1 MDSKTLQNELRQLS
15 AIVDGWTATDQ
26 IPAIERDLALAK
38 LQHLYELVRFDVAF
52 GAGTAAPVE
61 EPIIETVAV
70 GAVDLD
76 LAEDLSFGEPLA
88 APEAASL
95 VAQPVGGALSAPEP
109 GTVSETVPETVSEA
123 VAEPAAEAAAE
134 APEEGAAAFAPA
146 SEEPEAAVAEPEPE
160 PAAVAE
166 PEPAV
171 AAEPVVAVE
180 PVPAVSAEP
189 EPAAVA
195 EPEPAAVAEPEPAVA
210 AEPVVAVEPAPAVP
224 AEPESA
230 AVAESEPAVAAEPVV
245 AVEPAPAVSAGP
257 EPAAVAEVMEPEP
270 AAAADAASEAT
281 ADAAS
286 AQPVPSTLFGPE
298 EAVVRHRHKQRVIMS
313 LYDPDPILPSRR
325 MPAPVVKPAP
335 APEDFALD
343 ASEAADVPTGAS
355 AAAVAE
361 QAVAEQVVV
370 DPVVVPDT
378 PPQAAELPGRE
389 SESAAEPAPASAPRP
404 AAEPVAASAVG
415 GTAPFAVLGEAVNH
429 DVQTL
434 ADTFAPQRD
443 RADELASG
451 AVDDLRRAIGIN
463 DKFLLIRD
471 LFDGDG
477 AACDAAIA
485 TLNGFDN
492 LDDCMIHI
500 AEHYAWNANSDGAKL
515 LMALLERKF
524 A

>member
-180 PVPAVSAEP
+180 PVPAVSAE
-189 EPAAVA
+189 
-195 EPEPAAVAEPEPAVA
+195 
-210 AEPVVAVEPAPAVP
+210 
-224 AEPESA
+224 
-230 AVAESEPAVAAEPVV
+230 
-245 AVEPAPAVSAGP
+245 P